1 LGEAEEMA
9 TRESGGMA
17 AMRCNGRIGVMAS
30 VTMNLACLTMFICRC
45 YIDDGGNNGGG
56 REVTTVEPSKGKPPV
71 TSDSIVNL
79 DQGVIRSIT
88 RSRYLLL
95 LFILICIGISH
106 CPSIDRLCARAF
118 VVV

>member
-1 LGEAEEMA
+1 M
-9 TRESGGMA
+9 
-17 AMRCNGRIGVMAS
+17 
-30 VTMNLACLTMFICRC
+30 
-45 YIDDGGNNGGG
+45 
-56 REVTTVEPSKGKPPV
+56 VELSKGKPPV

-79 DQGVIRSIT
+79 DHGVIRSIT

-118 VVV
+118 VVVWSHSPNGQTSLLLLLYLKATMLFVRLDTG